1 MNEVVTMPRARNR
14 RNGRGSLD
22 LVGSKTALLLLGT
35 SLLTTPMAHAQPAHA
50 PGHAGH
56 AGHGADMQPTAMTTT
71 APTTAMVTAAPT
83 TAMVTAAPTSAMVTA
98 TPASAMVTA
107 TTPPTSAMTLDPTSP
122 GAPTT
127 TPTPTPP
134 AARTEANEARRAR
147 VYATVG
153 DVRITVGRI
162 EDEIAQMSPF
172 LRARYRDPVK
182 LRELADSLVRFE
194 LLAREASREGYGER
208 PVVRRSV
215 KQAIVQNLI
224 KTEFDERV
232 TRDSITAE
240 EVQAYY
246 DGHQDEFGRPAMV
259 RASHVLLTTREEAT
273 QLLTEARAADARQ
286 FRELARRHSID
297 TETKLR
303 GGDLRYF
310 TQNGLP
316 AGAREDDTPV
326 DPAIVTAAF
335 ALREVGDVVSEPIA
349 VGEHWS
355 LVKLTGRRDAEQ
367 RTIEQASEGIR
378 LRLWRE
384 KRQRAIDDFVDG
396 LRQANPPELHPDLM
410 RPIRL
415 DGPPPGAAQLPAGHP
430 QVGGHAPGTQEA
442 PPVEEAPSE

>member
-1 MNEVVTMPRARNR
+1 MRRAN
-14 RNGRGSLD
+14 
-22 LVGSKTALLLLGT
+22 TLLLAS
-35 SLLTTPMAHAQPAHA
+35 SLVAGAALAHVALAQPT
-50 PGHAGH
+50 GHAGH
-56 AGHGADMQPTAMTTT
+56 AGHAGHDMQAAAPSPAPTSAMATTT
-71 APTTAMVTAAPT
+71 SAMATATTTSAMVTA
-83 TAMVTAAPTSAMVTA
+83 TAAPTSAM
-98 TPASAMVTA
+98 
-107 TTPPTSAMTLDPTSP
+107 DPTSP
-122 GAPTT
+122 SPTP
-127 TPTPTPP
+127 PTPTPP
-134 AARTEANEARRAR
+134 AARTEADEARRAR

-172 LRARYRDPVK
+172 LRARYRDPAK

-194 LLAREASREGYGER
+194 LLAREAERDGYGDR
-208 PVVRRSV
+208 QVVQRSV

-240 EVQAYY
+240 EIQAYY
-246 DGHQDEFGRPAMV
+246 DSHQDEFGRPAMV
-259 RASHVLLTTREEAT
+259 RASHVLLTTREEADA
-273 QLLTEARAADARQ
+273 LLAEARAADARQ

-310 TQNGLP
+310 TQSGLP
-316 AGAREDDTPV
+316 AGARDDDTPV

-335 ALREVGDVVSEPIA
+335 ALREVGDVVSAPIA

-384 KRQRAIDDFVDG
+384 KRQRAIDEFVDG
-396 LRQANPPELHPDLM
+396 LRRTHAPELHPDRM

-430 QVGGHAPGTQEA
+430 QVGGAGHMPGMHEA

>member
-1 MNEVVTMPRARNR
+1 MR
-14 RNGRGSLD
+14 RVR
-22 LVGSKTALLLLGT
+22 KILLAT
-35 SLLTTPMAHAQPAHA
+35 SLLTGSAVALAQPASDSA
-50 PGHAGH
+50 MTA
-56 AGHGADMQPTAMTTT
+56 APTAMT
-71 APTTAMVTAAPT
+71 
-83 TAMVTAAPTSAMVTA
+83 TAAPTSARVTA
-98 TPASAMVTA
+98 TAA
-107 TTPPTSAMTLDPTSP
+107 PTSGMDPTSP
-122 GAPTT
+122 SPTT
-127 TPTPTPP
+127 APTPTPP
-134 AARTEANEARRAR
+134 AARTEADEARRAR

-194 LLAREASREGYGER
+194 LLAREAERDGYGDR
-208 PVVRRSV
+208 QVVQRSV

-240 EVQAYY
+240 EIQAYY
-246 DGHQDEFGRPAMV
+246 DSHQDEFGRPAMV
-259 RASHVLLTTREEAT
+259 RASHVLLTTREEADA
-273 QLLTEARAADARQ
+273 LLTEARAADARQ

-335 ALREVGDVVSEPIA
+335 ALQNVGDVVSEPIA

-384 KRQRAIDDFVDG
+384 KRQRAIDEFVDG
-396 LRQANPPELHPDLM
+396 LRRTHAPELHPDRM

-430 QVGGHAPGTQEA
+430 QVGGAGHTPGMHEA

>member
-1 MNEVVTMPRARNR
+1 MR
-14 RNGRGSLD
+14 RVR
-22 LVGSKTALLLLGT
+22 KILLAT
-35 SLLTTPMAHAQPAHA
+35 SLLTGSALALAQPAS
-50 PGHAGH
+50 
-56 AGHGADMQPTAMTTT
+56 DSAMTT
-71 APTTAMVTAAPT
+71 APSAMVTAAPT
-83 TAMVTAAPTSAMVTA
+83 AMTTAAPTSAM
-98 TPASAMVTA
+98 
-107 TTPPTSAMTLDPTSP
+107 DPTSP
-122 GAPTT
+122 SPTAA
-127 TPTPTPP
+127 PTPTPP
-134 AARTEANEARRAR
+134 AARTEADEARRAR

-172 LRARYRDPVK
+172 LRTRYRDPAK

-194 LLAREASREGYGER
+194 LLAREAERDGYGDR
-208 PVVRRSV
+208 QVVQRSV

-240 EVQAYY
+240 EIQAYY
-246 DGHQDEFGRPAMV
+246 DSHQDEFGRPAMV
-259 RASHVLLTTREEAT
+259 RASHVLLTTREEADA
-273 QLLTEARAADARQ
+273 LLTEARAADARQ

-310 TQNGLP
+310 TQSGLP

-384 KRQRAIDDFVDG
+384 KRQRAIDEFVDG
-396 LRQANPPELHPDLM
+396 LRRTHAPELHPDRM

-430 QVGGHAPGTQEA
+430 QVGGSGHTPGMHEA

>member
-1 MNEVVTMPRARNR
+1 MR
-14 RNGRGSLD
+14 RVR
-22 LVGSKTALLLLGT
+22 KILLAS
-35 SLLTTPMAHAQPAHA
+35 SLLTGSALALAQPAHP

-56 AGHGADMQPTAMTTT
+56 AGHSDSAMT
-71 APTTAMVTAAPT
+71 A
-83 TAMVTAAPTSAMVTA
+83 AAPTSAMVAAPTRAMGTA
-98 TPASAMVTA
+98 
-107 TTPPTSAMTLDPTSP
+107 PTSAMGTAPTSAKDPTSP
-122 GAPTT
+122 SPTAA
-127 TPTPTPP
+127 PTPTPP
-134 AARTEANEARRAR
+134 AARTEADEARRAR

-153 DVRITVGRI
+153 DVRVTVGRI

-172 LRARYRDPVK
+172 LRARYRDPAK

-194 LLAREASREGYGER
+194 LLAREAERDGYGDR
-208 PVVRRSV
+208 QVVQRSV

-232 TRDSITAE
+232 TRESITAE
-240 EVQAYY
+240 EIQAYY
-246 DGHQDEFGRPAMV
+246 DSHQDEFGRPAMV
-259 RASHVLLTTREEAT
+259 RASHVLLTRREEAEA
-273 QLLTEARAADARQ
+273 LLTEARAADARQ

-310 TQNGLP
+310 TQSGLP

-326 DPAIVTAAF
+326 DPAIVAAAF

-384 KRQRAIDDFVDG
+384 KRQRAIDEFVDG
-396 LRQANPPELHPDLM
+396 LRRAHPPELHPDRM

-430 QVGGHAPGTQEA
+430 QVGGQPAGHAPGMHEA